1 MENEN
6 AEGVV
11 GEYTTQCGGVL
22 VIHAKSLPHLRAHP
36 EVTRDLLVDSISRV
50 VFPTVIDILFF
61 LFTFFYIQYLQ
72 FHICS
77 SIFHNI
83 FFHSKY
89 FPYFTFYI
97 TACFTISPPFTFF
110 FYILLVF
117 SLFHFPSYLL
127 FQVLFHIHHLHSIHL
142 FCLF

>member
-50 VFPTVIDILFF
+50 VFPTVIDIL
-61 LFTFFYIQYLQ
+61 
-72 FHICS
+72 S
-77 SIFHNI
+77 
-83 FFHSKY
+83 
-89 FPYFTFYI
+89 
-97 TACFTISPPFTFF
+97 
-110 FYILLVF
+110 FYILL
-117 SLFHFPSYLL
+117 
-127 FQVLFHIHHLHSIHL
+127 HSIFAIPYL
-142 FCLF
+142 QFYIPQYIFPF